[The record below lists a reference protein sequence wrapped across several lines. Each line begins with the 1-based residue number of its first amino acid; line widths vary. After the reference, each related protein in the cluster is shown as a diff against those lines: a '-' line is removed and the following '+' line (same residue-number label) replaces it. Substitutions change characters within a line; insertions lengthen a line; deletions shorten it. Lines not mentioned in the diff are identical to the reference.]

1 MNISIILPILNEEKN
16 IISLVKLIKKNLS
29 NIKYEI
35 IFVDDNSS
43 DNSKEIIKRL
53 IKKNKFIKYYNR
65 VNKLKDLSLSCAMG
79 ISKSKYNYI
88 LIMDS
93 DLQHHPKYI
102 KKMILKMKKN
112 SSDIV
117 IGARKFK
124 NKSKNKVKGLNI
136 YRYISSKFLI
146 YIFNLISNNKSYDPM
161 SGFFLIKKEL
171 FQKSK
176 NNMYLK
182 GYKIL
187 ADLLSNSYRNIKIEH
202 IFIDF
207 YKRYNGKTKMNIKI
221 IYLLIKFLALIF
233 FKKLI

>member
-1 MNISIILPILNEEKN
+1 
-16 IISLVKLIKKNLS
+16 
-29 NIKYEI
+29 
-35 IFVDDNSS
+35 
-43 DNSKEIIKRL
+43 
-53 IKKNKFIKYYNR
+53 
-65 VNKLKDLSLSCAMG
+65 
-79 ISKSKYNYI
+79 
-88 LIMDS
+88 
-93 DLQHHPKYI
+93 
-102 KKMILKMKKN
+102 
-112 SSDIV
+112 
-117 IGARKFK
+117 
-124 NKSKNKVKGLNI
+124 
-136 YRYISSKFLI
+136 
-146 YIFNLISNNKSYDPM
+146 M

-233 FKKLI
+233 FKKII